1 MKTNRAIRKK
11 QKKEH
16 LKQAYEVHR
25 QALERELHIA
35 ADRALIFAKNLAVV
49 GGVLYVGYTVL
60 DRYLDAKLK
69 SLNNASEAK
78 QEDKYATLKKI
89 ILPFVALALQ
99 QGSMIMLR
107 KARLMLINYLEEKD
121 TADV

>member
-1 MKTNRAIRKK
+1 MKTKRAIRKK

-16 LKQAYEVHR
+16 LRHAYEEHR

-35 ADRALIFAKNLAVV
+35 ADRVLTFAKNLAVV

-121 TADV
+121 TADD

>member
-16 LKQAYEVHR
+16 LRQAYQAHR

-35 ADRALIFAKNLAVV
+35 TDRALVFGKNLAVV

-69 SLNNASEAK
+69 SENNTAEEK
-78 QEDKYATLKKI
+78 KEDKYATLKKI

-107 KARLMLINYLEEKD
+107 KARLMLIDYLEEKRHC
-121 TADV
+121 